1 MRHLR
6 KHRNVILRIL
16 DILVIIFSYFI
27 SESIIN
33 NSFDIASKLNPT
45 FLYTVG
51 LALIIYIG
59 LFHIFN
65 TYKNITRYE
74 NGNDYLVY
82 VLACLIGYIIIAL
95 LKIVANINITNSR
108 VNMVAALIIVTAVIG
123 YRVTLRLI
131 LTEWPYKNTNKDKED
146 NRKNVLIIGAGE
158 AARIVIRTLK
168 TTMRD
173 MYHIIG
179 LIDDNV
185 NKINYVISG
194 NKIIGTRQDIPKI
207 CKEKNVEL
215 ILFTISNISN
225 KDRKDIL
232 SICQETNCKVR
243 ILPGTKDIIKN
254 KNLMDSFRDVE
265 IEDLLGRDT
274 VKLDN
279 RNIKG
284 LIENNAILVTGGG
297 GSIGSELCRQIIN
310 YNPKKLI
317 IVDIYENNLYDIEQ
331 ELKAKYPNTEI
342 CAIVA
347 SVRDKKRLEEIFAV
361 YKPYLVFHAAAH
373 KHVPL
378 METSP
383 LEAIKNNVFGTLNTV
398 NCADKYNVKKFI
410 LISTDKAVNPTNI
423 MGATKRLCEMIIQ
436 AKNQESNT
444 EYAAVR
450 FGNVLGS
457 NGSVVPLFKK
467 QIAKGGPVTVTDKE
481 ITRFFMTIPEAVS
494 LVLQAMT
501 FAKGGEIFV
510 LDMGEP
516 VKIYDMAVNLIKLS
530 GYEPNVDI
538 PIEIT
543 GLRPGEKLYEEI
555 LMNEEGLQETKHDK
569 IHIAKPMDINIEMI
583 TKKLSKLQFL
593 LENSDN
599 ENKKEIKEI
608 IKEVVPTYKGVKQ

>member
-27 SESIIN
+27 SESIIDN
-33 NSFDIASKLNPT
+33 NFDIASKLNPT
-45 FLYTVG
+45 FFYTII
-51 LALIIYIG
+51 LALIVYIG
-59 LFHIFN
+59 LFHIFK

-95 LKIVANINITNSR
+95 LRLVFNINIANPR

-131 LTEWPYKNTNKDKED
+131 LTEWPYKNTGKENND

-173 MYHIIG
+173 TYHIVG

-185 NKINYVISG
+185 NKINYFISG
-194 NKIIGTRQDIPKI
+194 NKIIGTRKDIPKI

-331 ELKAKYPNTEI
+331 ELKAKYPNIEI

-398 NCADKYNVKKFI
+398 IVQ
-410 LISTDKAVNPTNI
+410 TNI
-423 MGATKRLCEMIIQ
+423 M
-436 AKNQESNT
+436 
-444 EYAAVR
+444 
-450 FGNVLGS
+450 
-457 NGSVVPLFKK
+457 
-467 QIAKGGPVTVTDKE
+467 
-481 ITRFFMTIPEAVS
+481 
-494 LVLQAMT
+494 
-501 FAKGGEIFV
+501 
-510 LDMGEP
+510 
-516 VKIYDMAVNLIKLS
+516 
-530 GYEPNVDI
+530 
-538 PIEIT
+538 
-543 GLRPGEKLYEEI
+543 
-555 LMNEEGLQETKHDK
+555 
-569 IHIAKPMDINIEMI
+569 
-583 TKKLSKLQFL
+583 
-593 LENSDN
+593 
-599 ENKKEIKEI
+599 
-608 IKEVVPTYKGVKQ
+608 